1 MMTDDIEDIIRD
13 AKPGTSHRTDPV
25 GETALR
31 LLESIRAE
39 RLQHVR
45 SGRQESAHRR
55 RRFVGRTRISLVTST
70 VAALLMI
77 VAFTLTMLQPT
88 APAQA
93 ATPDLLRT
101 TAVSKNAREVAEEL
115 SQVRA
120 QATDTATRTIRLN
133 EWSLHSYVNDK
144 GEIESSDIEPQWR
157 ELTFHP
163 DGTIR
168 FRLVAGEP
176 FAGQDT
182 TSLPE
187 PGTVLEDTTYDDTNP
202 FEQRDTYQSEPPTDP
217 ALMGDY
223 LARTLGVENPTTA
236 EYFNA
241 ITGVLSNRPVTAEQE
256 ATMLKFIATLADI
269 RVDGSTTDRLDRPG
283 VVLRTQNGEYAQLLV
298 VSPKTGKF
306 LAAETV
312 YVGSSRNDISSPAV
326 TSYIAWER

>member
-1 MMTDDIEDIIRD
+1 MTDDIEDAIRD
-13 AKPGTSHRTDPV
+13 AKPGASHRTDPV
-25 GETALR
+25 GATGLR
-31 LLESIRAE
+31 LLESIRTQQP
-39 RLQHVR
+39 QHAR
-45 SGRQESAHRR
+45 SGRQESAHRQR
-55 RRFVGRTRISLVTST
+55 GFFGRTRIALVTST
-70 VAALLMI
+70 AAALLI
-77 VAFTLTMLQPT
+77 VIAFTLTMLQPT

-93 ATPDLLRT
+93 ATPEPLRT
-101 TAVSKNAREVAEEL
+101 TAASEGAREIAEEL

-168 FRLVAGEP
+168 LRLVAGEP

-182 TSLPE
+182 KALPE

-202 FEQRDTYQSEPPTDP
+202 FELSDTYQNEPPTDP
-217 ALMGDY
+217 TLMGGY
-223 LARTLGVENPTTA
+223 LARTLGVEKPTTA

-241 ITGVLSNRPVTAEQE
+241 ITGLLSNRPVTSAQE
-256 ATMLKFIATLADI
+256 ATVLKFIATLPDI
-269 RVDGSTTDRLDRPG
+269 KVDGSTTDRLDRPG
-283 VVLRTQNGEYAQLLV
+283 VVLRTQDGDYAHLLV
-298 VSPKTGKF
+298 LSPKTGKF

-312 YVGSSRNDISSPAV
+312 YIGSSRTDIPSQSV
-326 TSYIAWER
+326 TSYIAWEH